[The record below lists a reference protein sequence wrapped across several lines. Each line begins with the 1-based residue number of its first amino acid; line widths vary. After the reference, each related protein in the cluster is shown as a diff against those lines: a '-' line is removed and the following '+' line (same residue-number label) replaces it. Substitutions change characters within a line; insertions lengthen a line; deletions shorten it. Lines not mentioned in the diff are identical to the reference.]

1 MNTYV
6 DESINMTFE
15 RESQALIRKWDKMFE
30 GVAKAPNFAKSG
42 RSFTRMDAYN
52 LGKQFEMYKAYE
64 NYCIHETA
72 SASDLGM
79 LPKVATDLIA
89 ATYAISIAPLLTSMQ
104 TIPEQQGIVY
114 FKKVSAMGMINEFP
128 YNPANAQSRGEL
140 NPGDPIVTAKR
151 GWVGDPM
158 DYASE
163 QVSNERIFV
172 GASGNTEFAGTSD
185 GDSVKMFPIRSN
197 VPVRIVLTRANGT
210 QQFGQFVNM
219 EGGSSRFG
227 TLMSSDGYWTG
238 NIDFSNGQIELN
250 IVGSAPA
257 PQAADIITVS
267 YMQDF
272 ETAADIPVIE
282 MTLSST
288 DVIAE
293 VLALKQNIS
302 TLKAFQFKQ
311 RFGRVAEDDALMDL
325 AGTMA
330 DVESRRI
337 IAGYVQMA
345 NWIERQSFSAD
356 RPIQF
361 NLNTPFGQSDY
372 EYRQGFRY
380 LLSNADSEINLN
392 CGRGAANRYIAG
404 HKACEFIAALPK
416 FVAAPANL
424 AVGPHVFGYY
434 DGKPVIRTTY
444 LRGLVDP
451 VNGGYADASNVIIA
465 TYLNPQSPFDAPMV
479 SGTYMPVFITNTMQF
494 GHNPFQNMRAIATWK
509 AFKNVVPHYVKSIVL
524 IDRPQTPLTING
536 IGQLGQLLTEA
547 I

>member
-1 MNTYV
+1 MLTQQYEVSANQQ
-6 DESINMTFE
+6 FE
-15 RESQALIRKWDKMFE
+15 NEARRIVKRWTPVFE
-30 GVAKAPNFAKSG
+30 DIARAPNFSKTG
-42 RSFTRMDAYN
+42 RNFTKMDAYN

-64 NYCIHETA
+64 RYCYETA

-89 ATYAISIAPLLTSMQ
+89 ATYAISIAPLLASMQ
-104 TIPEQQGIVY
+104 TIAEQQGIVY
-114 FKKVSAMGMINEFP
+114 FKKVSAQGMINAFP
-128 YNPANAQSRGEL
+128 YDPANAIGRGNL
-140 NPGDPIVTAKR
+140 MPGDPIFEAKR
-151 GWVGDPM
+151 GIVGDPM

-163 QVSNERIFV
+163 QVTNERLFV
-172 GASGNTEFAGTSD
+172 NETTGQTVFSGTTN
-185 GDSVKMFPIRSN
+185 GDSARMFPIRSN
-197 VPVRIVLTRANGT
+197 QQVLLVMTRANGT
-210 QQFGQFVNM
+210 RELGQFVNL
-219 EGGSSRFG
+219 EGGNNRIG
-227 TLMSSDGYWTG
+227 ILMSSNGYWTG
-238 NIDFSNGQIELN
+238 KIDFQTGELELTIPN
-250 IVGSAPA
+250 NP
-257 PQAADIITVS
+257 PQANDRIEIS

-288 DVIAE
+288 DVVAE

-302 TLKAFQFKQ
+302 TLKAFQFSQ

-337 IAGYVQMA
+337 IAGYTQMA
-345 NWIERQSFSAD
+345 NWIERQAFSAD

-361 NLNTPFGQSDY
+361 NINTPRGLSDY

-380 LLSNADSEINLN
+380 PLVTLDSEINLN

-416 FVAAPANL
+416 FVSAPANL

-444 LRGLVDP
+444 LKGVIDP
-451 VNGGYADASNVIIA
+451 KTGRPADASNVIIGA
-465 TYLNPQSPFDAPMV
+465 YLNPQSPFDAPIV
-479 SGTYMPVFITNTMQF
+479 EATYMPVFVTNTMQF

-509 AFKNVVPHYVKSIVL
+509 AFKNVVPHYVKSIIL
-524 IDRPQTPLTING
+524 KDTPLEPLPITNV
-536 IGQLGQLLTEA
+536 TP
-547 I
+547 